1 MMKKIYLV
9 LMMSL
14 LIGVTACVKNVS
26 IDSNGNV
33 ITGISNVV
41 SSTIVSMETDNIG
54 DASLPRVATDAQG
67 NVIAVWEQYD
77 GTRNSIYSNRYTAG
91 IGWGTAEL
99 IDVDNTGNATSA
111 RVATDSQGNAI
122 AVWRQKERT
131 QNNIYANRYTAGT
144 GWGTAELVDVDN
156 TGNAMSPQVAVDAQG
171 NAIAVWRQTDRTQN
185 NIYANRYTAGTGW
198 GTAELIDVDNT
209 GNATS
214 PQVAVDAQG
223 NAIAVWR
230 QTDRTQ
236 NNIYANRYTAGT
248 GWGTAELM
256 EIDNAGSASSPQVAT
271 DSQGNAIAVWRQ
283 KERTQNNIYAN
294 RYTAGTGWGT
304 AELIDVDNTGNA
316 TSPQVAVDEQGN
328 AIAVWR
334 QTDRTQ
340 NNMYANWYTA
350 GKGWGTAELV
360 DVDNTGN
367 ATSPQVAVDAQGNAI
382 AVWEQSDGTLNKIWA
397 NRYTAGTGWGTA
409 ELIDVDNTGNATSPQ
424 VAVDAQGNAIAVW
437 RPQGNVTVVWYQSD
451 GTRNNIYANRYGKL

>member
-41 SSTIVSMETDNIG
+41 SSTIVSLETDNIG

-111 RVATDSQGNAI
+111 RVATDS
-122 AVWRQKERT
+122 
-131 QNNIYANRYTAGT
+131 
-144 GWGTAELVDVDN
+144 
-156 TGNAMSPQVAVDAQG
+156 QG

-437 RPQGNVTVVWYQSD
+437 RQTDRTQNNMYANWYTAGTGWGTAVLIETDNAETAFSPQVAMDSQGNVTVVWYQSD